1 MASSPRKGVDHVQRK
16 KIRRFDKQAP
26 ERRGRVMNSLRQA
39 SMPFLKSTG
48 LVAAH
53 RLARKLR

>member
-1 MASSPRKGVDHVQRK
+1 MDHVQRK